1 MKAIRHLE
9 EIICGFFLILM
20 VSLVIIN
27 VLLRYTLSYS
37 IYWAEEVATICFV
50 WSVFIGASAV
60 YKQKM
65 DIGIDVLIKKLSARG
80 QRIAAF
86 VVHLLMLIIN
96 GYIFYLSLVFTTIA
110 WEKPTAVLGVSSAV
124 VNSALVVGFG
134 LITYHTLRFMTADL
148 RGAPIEES
156 EESEESEAVEVAS
169 EIQDH
174 QGQQD
179 TQDTQDTQASDEE
192 CI

>member
-20 VSLVIIN
+20 VGLVIIN
-27 VLLRYTLSYS
+27 VLLRYTLGYS

-65 DIGIDVLIKKLSARG
+65 DIGIDVLIKQLSARG

-124 VNSALVVGFG
+124 VNSSLVVGFG
-134 LITYHTLRFMTADL
+134 LITYHTVRFIIADL
-148 RGAPIEES
+148 RGDQS
-156 EESEESEAVEVAS
+156 H
-169 EIQDH
+169 QDA
-174 QGQQD
+174 QD
-179 TQDTQDTQASDEE
+179 LDEE
-192 CI
+192 CT